1 MRPVRGII
9 PKCIAM
15 DRCNVCGEDGG
26 KMRTYFKVKA
36 EPQPGWGLYVSGEHG
51 MSVAKVG
58 SLGYTRHV
66 GFPAH
71 FPQVCAGCQHRAKEP
86 GRVETCANPK
96 RGELRAIRSRDDK
109 MDVAGCTGRAA

>member
-51 MSVAKVG
+51 MCVAKVG